1 MKTISGTKRKFSFSP
16 GKSKKNEL
24 RWPVNPVDSLNFF
37 ILRQLIPS
45 KEVAEFDDD
54 YYDSTEEE
62 REKKWGDIVRKHWLE
77 MGEPIRQLLVTV
89 YNDEVASRFSDADP
103 IPVDTPSSQAHL
115 DTLKWIFALG
125 FRCFREKVSS
135 RIWRDI
141 EPNVREQIFE
151 IYHQQAE
158 TFCDAMREDYC
169 SVYSETCSLE
179 YNAKLRLD
187 VFLEVPP
194 RNNDDPGFPGSF
206 TAEACDTFLVRMEG
220 AMNRWNEPVD
230 LAKTDDDVL
239 WDPETITELSSFEP
253 MFGQTFRRG
262 RENSLDFCVPEMVTE
277 LENMTFR
284 MTMKFWAV
292 CVAFHCSRISF

>member
-1 MKTISGTKRKFSFSP
+1 M
-16 GKSKKNEL
+16 
-24 RWPVNPVDSLNFF
+24 
-37 ILRQLIPS
+37 
-45 KEVAEFDDD
+45 
-54 YYDSTEEE
+54 
-62 REKKWGDIVRKHWLE
+62 
-77 MGEPIRQLLVTV
+77 
-89 YNDEVASRFSDADP
+89 
-103 IPVDTPSSQAHL
+103 
-115 DTLKWIFALG
+115 KWIFALG

-135 RIWRDI
+135 RIWCDI
-141 EPNVREQIFE
+141 EPSVREQIFE

-194 RNNDDPGFPGSF
+194 RNNDDPGFPGSL

-220 AMNRWNEPVD
+220 AMNRWNEPID

-284 MTMKFWAV
+284 MTVKFWAV